1 MTAGSSDA
9 ASKLAPAQLREI
21 REAFQVLDRDN
32 DGSVNKD
39 DVADVLVN
47 VGQDPSMLSDFFP
60 PGSSETINFPT
71 FLNILS
77 SLLAPLSSRQELV
90 NALAAFDEDDSGQI
104 NVGELRDALFHTAP
118 DDGELPLTEQEI
130 NEVLNGF
137 TGRRAFGAKS
147 SPTQPGRFGRFTIA
161 ANDAKSAQ
169 DQSHQLLSSSQLSQ
183 PSSARTS
190 AGPEELSQ
198 PAQLDSPLRL
208 RTHRRARSNSDASTR
223 EPPAIGTQRRS
234 ARKTGSGFGIK
245 RSVLETLLR
254 DGPQQG
260 NVREG
265 LQELRYL
272 ILSTRVEADAD
283 GMSSYRVYL
292 WLSLLDIPPVPTDEY
307 LSLIHRGRSP
317 AYTKIRNDTF
327 RTLATDPLF
336 KRRVT
341 EASLI
346 RLLNAVAWKIHDA
359 KNKNKARKPRSSMT
373 RRREMELLI
382 NTPPSIAE
390 EESSPEMTTS
400 SNSRSSTI
408 TSDSA
413 IYVQGM
419 NVLCAPFLYAARSEV
434 EAFALFHTFVTR
446 ECPGY
451 IRGAMDGVHRGL
463 RLVDRCLE
471 IVEPKLASYLFSKG
485 MQAELYAFPSVLTMC
500 ACTPPLPEV
509 LHLWDFLFAYG
520 PHLNILCI
528 VAQLIRMR
536 DTILESPSPNK
547 ILRSFPPLDAKE
559 IIALTVL
566 IVRKIPEPLYAE
578 LIDHAK

>member
-1 MTAGSSDA
+1 MTSQPTQAQLNLAALAGSPSPGA
-9 ASKLAPAQLREI
+9 MRSLRKI
-21 REAFQVLDRDN
+21 
-32 DGSVNKD
+32 
-39 DVADVLVN
+39 
-47 VGQDPSMLSDFFP
+47 
-60 PGSSETINFPT
+60 
-71 FLNILS
+71 
-77 SLLAPLSSRQELV
+77 
-90 NALAAFDEDDSGQI
+90 
-104 NVGELRDALFHTAP
+104 
-118 DDGELPLTEQEI
+118 
-130 NEVLNGF
+130 
-137 TGRRAFGAKS
+137 
-147 SPTQPGRFGRFTIA
+147 
-161 ANDAKSAQ
+161 
-169 DQSHQLLSSSQLSQ
+169 QSHQFLSSNLSSH
-183 PSSARTS
+183 PSSTRTS
-190 AGPEELSQ
+190 VGPEDLAQ
-198 PAQLDSPLRL
+198 PAQLDSPVRL
-208 RTHRRARSNSDASTR
+208 RAHRRARSNSDASSR
-223 EPPAIGTQRRS
+223 EPPTVGTQRRT

-245 RSVLETLLR
+245 RSSLEVSLR
-254 DGPQQG
+254 DGPHQG

-272 ILSTRVEADAD
+272 ILSTRVEADGD

-292 WLSLLDIPPVPTDEY
+292 WLALLDIPPVPTDEY

-346 RLLNAVAWKIHDA
+346 RLLNAVAWKLHDA
-359 KNKNKARKPRSSMT
+359 KTKNRAKSRPST
-373 RRREMELLI
+373 DRRRQMELLI

-390 EESSPEMTTS
+390 ESSSSPD
-400 SNSRSSTI
+400 STI
-408 TSDSA
+408 RRSARSGIITNDSA

-434 EAFALFHTFVTR
+434 EAFALFHSFITR

-471 IVEPKLASYLFSKG
+471 IVEPKLAAYLFSKG

-520 PHLNILCI
+520 AHLNILCI